1 MSAVTGPITW
11 VRKHSILVGNIG
23 LILVMVVGL
32 AYLSFG
38 ALRWDPFRGTYQ
50 LTVHFPNSGGLQ
62 ETSGVTLRGARIGD
76 VQQIRVQPESV
87 DVTVEIAEDVQI
99 NRNAVVAALG
109 LSAAGEQ
116 YVDFQPA
123 TADGP
128 YFVNGDEIAI
138 NQTRVTAP
146 FPQTLEATLN
156 VVDQIDPVELRST
169 IDNLEVAL
177 GADGSGDNV
186 LRSLFVSGGTIFA
199 DLARVLPQTTKLISD
214 TGTILKTTADIQPD
228 LGTTVDSMSTL
239 VNAAVAADKELRVLL
254 DQGPTQLTS
263 LTGSMNQIRDPITD
277 VLTQFVDIARQGA
290 LRAPAIANLL
300 PSIRDA
306 SIKSLSMFH
315 DGAWWAFGSVY
326 PRPSCNYAVTPVRPT
341 KILELSVPT
350 NLYCVTEDPNQQI
363 RGSANAPRP
372 PGDDTAGPP
381 PNFDPNART
390 VPLDK

>member
-156 VVDQIDPVELRST
+156 VVDQIDPVELRSA

-277 VLTQFVDIARQGA
+277 VLAQFVDIARQGA

>member
-11 VRKHSILVGNIG
+11 VRKHSILVDNIG

-156 VVDQIDPVELRST
+156 VVDQIDPVELRSA

-277 VLTQFVDIARQGA
+277 VLAQFVDIARQGA

>member
-1 MSAVTGPITW
+1 MTGPITW